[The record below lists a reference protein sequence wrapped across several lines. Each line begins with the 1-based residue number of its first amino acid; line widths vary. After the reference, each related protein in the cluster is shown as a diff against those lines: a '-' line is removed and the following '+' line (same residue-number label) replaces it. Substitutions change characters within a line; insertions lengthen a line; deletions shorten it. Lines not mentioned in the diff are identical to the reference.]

1 MRFVSVFVFGKQKGE
16 VLSNP
21 SVDRASATAGWYP
34 SCSHVFRVCPMVR
47 TDGLEVELLGL
58 AELVLDEEAVALVH
72 QRHGVVTVLTDR
84 QIRVLLRLW
93 RHAAI

>member
-1 MRFVSVFVFGKQKGE
+1 
-16 VLSNP
+16 
-21 SVDRASATAGWYP
+21 
-34 SCSHVFRVCPMVR
+34 MVR